1 MTYMN
6 AYFPWLQI
14 LGHVLEI
21 SEKQDQAGQPRLSVQ
36 SWTKEA
42 LLIRNS
48 AAAVTVAVEAGFY
61 LGYLRGRASP
71 QNAQLPP
78 PLPPP
83 KNVVVST
90 ANYIGKIIQTRRGQ
104 CTHCNISHNC
114 LKMHQIA
121 SQPTFI
127 SKHFRGGMP
136 PDPPRKLV
144 VFGHSGPLPQTIN
157 PI

>member
-6 AYFPWLQI
+6 AYFPWLQL

-61 LGYLRGRASP
+61 LGSLRGSASP

-78 PLPPP
+78 PLPPQ
-83 KNVVVST
+83 KMLSSVQQTISEKSSRRDEVSAHT
-90 ANYIGKIIQTRRGQ
+90 VTFLTIVSKCTRLHLSPHSFQ
-104 CTHCNISHNC
+104 NIS
-114 LKMHQIA
+114 
-121 SQPTFI
+121 
-127 SKHFRGGMP
+127 GGAC
-136 PDPPRKLV
+136 PRT
-144 VFGHSGPLPQTIN
+144 PLGNSSSSDTRALSPKR
-157 PI
+157 